1 MQYQADYNLEINE
14 IWDTLSTIAECDWV
28 YLVIKDSTRAGTQ
41 YYSNEFATRHGH
53 SERIE
58 LVGDEAHSPSLIKWS
73 DCVVSF
79 GSSIGMEVLMQN
91 KPLINP
97 TYLIKNRTLYE
108 RTGSSLTA
116 ENKDQVL
123 SHLKKVFHDRSFS
136 LPEISKKALLREI
149 VYGGL
154 EEHDVL
160 ESYYRKI
167 KTGNLMY

>member
-1 MQYQADYNLEINE
+1 
-14 IWDTLSTIAECDWV
+14 
-28 YLVIKDSTRAGTQ
+28 
-41 YYSNEFATRHGH
+41 
-53 SERIE
+53 
-58 LVGDEAHSPSLIKWS
+58 
-73 DCVVSF
+73 
-79 GSSIGMEVLMQN
+79 
-91 KPLINP
+91 
-97 TYLIKNRTLYE
+97 
-108 RTGSSLTA
+108 
-116 ENKDQVL
+116 